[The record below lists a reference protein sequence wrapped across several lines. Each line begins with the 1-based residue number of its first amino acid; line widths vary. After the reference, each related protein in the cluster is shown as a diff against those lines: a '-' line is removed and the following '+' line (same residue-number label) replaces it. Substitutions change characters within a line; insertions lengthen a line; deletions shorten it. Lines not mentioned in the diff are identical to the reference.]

1 MSTRNQLG
9 DLHGPNAP
17 SRGRPSRILVLA
29 SSGGGGDG
37 PPLIG
42 AAVALQEAGHEIRIF
57 ADEAVAA
64 SLKGTTL
71 PVEALTDIETLEA
84 RQRRYR
90 EGDDPDVPFP
100 LMDWAKEAAPF
111 AVPFAKAFQPDLLLC
126 SDFTSTLGYR
136 VRKETGIPMCII
148 HATYYTGEGSRRS
161 VEEDFGNAAGGMMG
175 RLTAAGDLV
184 LLATDPVY
192 DPPPVPV
199 PPNHHWVGTLIWE
212 PVKESPA
219 WLEEPGD
226 PWVLM
231 TLSSAR
237 QEGELELARA
247 AVAAAAEF
255 PVRLLVTLAD
265 GKSADDLHST
275 SHKVRVETFVPHS
288 RVLERAR
295 LCVAHAGHGIV
306 AKALRF
312 GVPMVLVPWDR
323 DQPGV
328 AARAEALG
336 VAKVVPRS
344 ELSPENLTRAIR
356 EVLATPS
363 YGERARLHGER
374 IRNYDPASLVCEQIE
389 AFLG

>member
-1 MSTRNQLG
+1 MWQTSKSSKPL
-9 DLHGPNAP
+9 
-17 SRGRPSRILVLA
+17 RILVLA

-42 AAVALQEAGHEIRIF
+42 AAVALQNAGHEISVF
-57 ADEAVAA
+57 ADETVAA
-64 SLKGTTL
+64 ALKGTTL
-71 PVEALTDIETLEA
+71 PVEALTEIETLEA
-84 RQRRYR
+84 RQRRYL
-90 EGDDPDVPFP
+90 EAKDPEMPFP
-100 LMDWAKEAAPF
+100 LMGWAKEAAPF
-111 AVPFAKAFQPDLLLC
+111 AVPFAKAFEPDLLLC
-126 SDFTSTLGYR
+126 SDFTSALGYR
-136 VRKETGIPMCII
+136 VRKETGTPMCII
-148 HATYYTGEGSRRS
+148 HATYYIGEGL
-161 VEEDFGNAAGGMMG
+161 FGS
-175 RLTAAGDLV
+175 LTAAGDLV

-192 DPPPVPV
+192 DPPPDRV

-212 PVKESPA
+212 PVKESPV
-219 WLEEPGD
+219 WLQEPGE

-265 GKSADDLHST
+265 EKSADDLRST
-275 SHKVRVETFVPHS
+275 SQKVRVETFVPHS
-288 RVLERAR
+288 HVLDRAR
-295 LCVAHAGHGIV
+295 LCIAHAGHGIV

-344 ELSPENLTRAIR
+344 DLSPESLGGAIR
-356 EVLATPS
+356 EVLGTPS
-363 YGERARLHGER
+363 YRESARLHGER
-374 IRNYDPASLVCEQIE
+374 IRSYDSAALVCEKIE
-389 AFLG
+389 AFLS

>member
-1 MSTRNQLG
+1 VGETSKS
-9 DLHGPNAP
+9 
-17 SRGRPSRILVLA
+17 SRPLRILVLA

-42 AAVALQEAGHEIRIF
+42 AAVALQDAGHEISVF
-57 ADEAVAA
+57 ADETVAA
-64 SLKGTTL
+64 ALKGTTL

-84 RQRRYR
+84 RQRRYH
-90 EGDDPDVPFP
+90 EGQDSDMPFP
-100 LMDWAKEAAPF
+100 LMGWAKEAAPF
-111 AVPFAKAFQPDLLLC
+111 AVPFANAIQPDLLLC

-136 VRKETGIPMCII
+136 VRKETGTPMCII

-161 VEEDFGNAAGGMMG
+161 VEEDFGHTGGAMMG
-175 RLTAAGDLV
+175 SLTAAGDLV
-184 LLATDPVY
+184 LLATEPVY
-192 DPPPVPV
+192 DPPPDPV

-212 PVKESPA
+212 PVKQPPA
-219 WLEEPGD
+219 WLEKSGD

-247 AVAAAAEF
+247 AMAAVAEF
-255 PVRLLVTLAD
+255 PIRLLVTLGD
-265 GKSADDLHST
+265 GKSADDLNST
-275 SHKVRVETFVPHS
+275 SDKVRVETFVPHS
-288 RVLERAR
+288 RVLESAR
-295 LCVAHAGHGIV
+295 LCIAHAGHGIV

-344 ELSPENLTRAIR
+344 ELSPENLTGAIS
-356 EVLATPS
+356 EVLGTPS
-363 YGERARLHGER
+363 YGENARLHGER
-374 IRNYDPASLVCEQIE
+374 IRNYDPASLVCEKIE

>member
-1 MSTRNQLG
+1 MGETSKS
-9 DLHGPNAP
+9 
-17 SRGRPSRILVLA
+17 SRPLRILVLA

-42 AAVALQEAGHEIRIF
+42 AAVALQDAGHEIRVF

-64 SLKGTTL
+64 SLQGTTL
-71 PVEALTDIETLEA
+71 PVEALTDIETLEV
-84 RQRRYR
+84 RQRRWR
-90 EGDDPDVPFP
+90 EAKDPDMPFP
-100 LMDWAKEAAPF
+100 LMEWAKDAAPF
-111 AVPFAKAFQPDLLLC
+111 AVPFANSFQPDLLLC

-136 VRKETGIPMCII
+136 VRKETGTPICII
-148 HATYYTGEGSRRS
+148 HATYYVGEGSRRS
-161 VEEDFGNAAGGMMG
+161 AEEDFGNTAGAMFGS
-175 RLTAAGDLV
+175 LTAAADLV

-192 DPPPVPV
+192 DPPPDPV
-199 PPNHHWVGTLIWE
+199 PPNLHWIGTLIWE
-212 PVKESPA
+212 PIKHAPA

-247 AVAAAAEF
+247 AVIAAAEF

-265 GKSADDLHST
+265 GKSADDLRST
-275 SHKVRVETFVPHS
+275 SDKVQVETFVPHS
-288 RVLERAR
+288 RALESAR
-295 LCVAHAGHGIV
+295 LCIAHAGHGIV
-306 AKALRF
+306 AKALKF

-344 ELSPENLTRAIR
+344 ELSRESLTGAIR
-356 EVLATPS
+356 EVLGTPS
-363 YGERARLHGER
+363 YGESARLHGER
-374 IRNYDPASLVCEQIE
+374 IGNYDSAALVCEKIE
-389 AFLG
+389 AFLS

>member
-1 MSTRNQLG
+1 MDISELNEQS
-9 DLHGPNAP
+9 AP
-17 SRGRPSRILVLA
+17 PSGRTLRILVFA

-42 AAVALQEAGHEIRIF
+42 AAVALRKAGHEIRVF

-64 SLKGTTL
+64 SLQGTTL
-71 PVEALTDIETLEA
+71 PVQALTDIETLES
-84 RQRRYR
+84 RQRRYH
-90 EGDDPDVPFP
+90 EGHDPGVPFP
-100 LMDWAKEAAPF
+100 LMGWAKEAAPF
-111 AVPFAKAFQPDLLLC
+111 AVPFANAFQPDLLLC

-136 VRKETGIPMCII
+136 VRKETGTPMYII
-148 HATYYTGEGSRRS
+148 HATYYVGKGSRRS
-161 VEEDFGNAAGGMMG
+161 AEEDFGNTGGAMMG
-175 RLTAAGDLV
+175 SLMAAGDLV

-192 DPPPVPV
+192 DPPPDRV

-212 PVKESPA
+212 PVTESPA

-265 GKSADDLHST
+265 GKSADDLHSANRQ
-275 SHKVRVETFVPHS
+275 VRVETFVPHS

-295 LCVAHAGHGIV
+295 LCIAHAGHGIV

-344 ELSPENLTRAIR
+344 ELSPESLSGAIR
-356 EVLATPS
+356 EVLRTPS

-374 IRNYDPASLVCEQIE
+374 IRSYDSAALACEKIE
-389 AFLG
+389 AFLS